1 MVFVDKE
8 SGKSY
13 IPVDE
18 TEHKEYA
25 SKNVAGTA
33 LGFGIGA
40 AALWLLNGG
49 LANNGL
55 FGGRCNGGC
64 NAADNA
70 LAVGE
75 ASLASQIQYVE
86 RKECADHVQFVNDM
100 WRTSYNQQNQR
111 FMDRQII
118 NEEMFSIY
126 KSTRDG
132 FDMLAAKHNQD
143 AFDLYKYSRD
153 SKDELSNEIGALR
166 TEIAV
171 LKATRPYQDAL
182 IQCDIRRVAE
192 HADFN
197 LWRRTC
203 RMISGEVVLPST
215 PTVTGYAS
223 YNPCSCTQAS
233 TAASTSPAA

>member
-25 SKNVAGTA
+25 SKSLAGTA
-33 LGFGIGA
+33 LGFGIGG

-49 LANNGL
+49 LGNCGL
-55 FGGRCNGGC
+55 FGGGC
-64 NAADNA
+64 HRGYSNADGA

-100 WRTSYNQQNQR
+100 WQTSYNQQNQR
-111 FMDRQII
+111 FADRQTI
-118 NEEMFSIY
+118 NEEMFGIY

-132 FDMLAAKHNQD
+132 FDVLTAKHNQD

-166 TEIAV
+166 TELAV

-182 IQCDIRRVAE
+182 IQCDIRRTAE

-203 RMISGEVVLPST
+203 RMITGELVLPNT
-215 PTVTGYAS
+215 PTVTGYPS
-223 YNPCSCTQAS
+223 YNPCTPQTAS
-233 TAASTSPAA
+233 ASSAA